1 MSTEAT
7 EAAEAPFSRR
17 TLFWGI
23 FASLL
28 AAAGF
33 FLLSTYAP
41 DFRQPEGG
49 ATPLSK
55 GGTGYAGLV
64 EWLKLTN
71 GQAPPMARGEKDLE

>member
-1 MSTEAT
+1 MSAPAVEA
-7 EAAEAPFSRR
+7 EQEPFSRK

-23 FASLL
+23 LASLL

-49 ATPLSK
+49 ATPLS
-55 GGTGYAGLV
+55 TPRNSNTVRRVL
-64 EWLKLTN
+64 
-71 GQAPPMARGEKDLE
+71 R

>member
-1 MSTEAT
+1 MSAP
-7 EAAEAPFSRR
+7 AAEAQEPFSRR

-23 FASLL
+23 FASLF

-41 DFRQPEGG
+41 DFRTPGNGG

-55 GGTGYAGLV
+55 GGSG
-64 EWLKLTN
+64 
-71 GQAPPMARGEKDLE
+71 